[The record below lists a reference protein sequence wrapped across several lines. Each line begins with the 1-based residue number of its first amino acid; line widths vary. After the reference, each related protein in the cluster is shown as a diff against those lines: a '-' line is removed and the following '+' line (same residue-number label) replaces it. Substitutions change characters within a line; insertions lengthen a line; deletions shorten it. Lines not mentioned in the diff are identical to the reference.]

1 MAFPKM
7 SRRQG
12 CIFCASLLF
21 PDAWSTA
28 CRYAWEC
35 QTQEGGWGL
44 DGCLREHS
52 WKLKGIV
59 NGIDYSEWSPENDPY
74 LRSDGYMNYSQHD
87 LAQGKAEC
95 KRSLQRVCTCPFS
108 STMDAHAHPY

>member
-1 MAFPKM
+1 M
-7 SRRQG
+7 G
-12 CIFCASLLF
+12 LLF
-21 PDAWSTA
+21 ADACGRTL

-74 LRSDGYMNYSQHD
+74 LRSDYYRNYSQDD
-87 LAQGKAEC
+87 LARGKAEC
-95 KRSLQRVCTCPFS
+95 KRALQRVCLLLSKLCQQFQSAATAGMWRS
-108 STMDAHAHPY
+108 K

>member
-1 MAFPKM
+1 MQRDGKFHLSVLMYRGK
-7 SRRQG
+7 
-12 CIFCASLLF
+12 
-21 PDAWSTA
+21 A

-74 LRSDGYMNYSQHD
+74 LRSDSYRNYSQHD
-87 LAQGKAEC
+87 LAQGKADC
-95 KRSLQRVCTCPFS
+95 KRALQRVCHLASRPCLHLHKHS
-108 STMDAHAHPY
+108 YGLV